1 MNRRN
6 SDKCRGPKQRA
17 GKSRRVANGRS
28 IERSKTDETVSGSS
42 TTMSAAAGSAA
53 ATGVR
58 SFVDAQI
65 GEHLWRDRFNNA
77 AQ

>member
-17 GKSRRVANGRS
+17 GKSRRVVNGRS

-42 TTMSAAAGSAA
+42 TTMSAA